1 MKLILKVLKTLLI
14 ERKRHVSFNISCL
27 VSATQ
32 NKLTTNKKYNT
43 MKGGKHMFT
52 SEKIVILA
60 DNINS
65 RNAGNYTFHISN
77 IESDI
82 YFETEDRSINAKS
95 ILGLLSLSL
104 KSMQSVNVKAVNKEC
119 VENAKRDL
127 KKAIAFLE
135 IEIGTM

>member
-1 MKLILKVLKTLLI
+1 
-14 ERKRHVSFNISCL
+14 
-27 VSATQ
+27 
-32 NKLTTNKKYNT
+32 

-65 RNAGNYTFHISN
+65 RNAGNYIVHISN

>member
-1 MKLILKVLKTLLI
+1 
-14 ERKRHVSFNISCL
+14 
-27 VSATQ
+27 
-32 NKLTTNKKYNT
+32 
-43 MKGGKHMFT
+43 MFT

-95 ILGLLSLSL
+95 ILGLLNSY
-104 KSMQSVNVKAVNKEC
+104 NKF
-119 VENAKRDL
+119 
-127 KKAIAFLE
+127 IQ
-135 IEIGTM
+135 I